1 MNKHVITLL
10 RPQQWLKNFFVF
22 TPLFFDRHITDWHY
36 AWPCIVAFLVFCL
49 TASGIYCLNDIR
61 DAEADS
67 RHPVKRW
74 RPVAS
79 GQVSKG
85 AAYVMMAVAWAT
97 AFALVAIFALYPLAS
112 TLLLYIAMNIA
123 YCLKLKQMAL
133 LDVLIIAMG
142 FVMRIVAGSQAS
154 GIALSPW
161 IVITT
166 FLLALFLALAKRR
179 DDVVIFQTSGI
190 KVRKNVERYDL
201 VFLNLAVAMVGS
213 ATIVCYML
221 YTISLDVV
229 GRLGCPHLYAT
240 SIFVLAGILRYMQLA
255 FASNK
260 CGSPTR
266 VLLHDCGLQL
276 CVVGWI
282 IVFAII
288 LYR

>member
-1 MNKHVITLL
+1 MNSHLIALL
-10 RPQQWLKNFFVF
+10 RPQQWLKNIFVF
-22 TPLFFDRHITDWHY
+22 TPLFFDRRIADWHY

-61 DAEADS
+61 DAKADS

-221 YTISLDVV
+221 YTISPDVV

-240 SIFVLAGILRYMQLA
+240 SIFVVAGILRYMQLA

>member
-10 RPQQWLKNFFVF
+10 RPQQWLKNIFVF
-22 TPLFFDRHITDWHY
+22 TPLFFDRRIADWHY

-61 DAEADS
+61 DAKADS

-221 YTISLDVV
+221 YTISPDVV
-229 GRLGCPHLYAT
+229 ERLGCPHLYAT
-240 SIFVLAGILRYMQLA
+240 SIFVVAGILRYMQLA

-260 CGSPTR
+260 CGSPTKA
-266 VLLHDCGLQL
+266 LLHDRCLQL

>member
-10 RPQQWLKNFFVF
+10 RPQQWLKNIFVF
-22 TPLFFDRHITDWHY
+22 TPLFFDRRIADWHY

-61 DAEADS
+61 DAKADS

-154 GIALSPW
+154 GSALSPW

-221 YTISLDVV
+221 YTISPDVV

-240 SIFVLAGILRYMQLA
+240 SIFVVAGILRYMQLA

>member
-10 RPQQWLKNFFVF
+10 RPQQWLKNIFVF
-22 TPLFFDRHITDWHY
+22 TPLFFDRRIADWHY

-61 DAEADS
+61 DAKADS

-85 AAYVMMAVAWAT
+85 AAYAMMAVAWAT

-112 TLLLYIAMNIA
+112 TLLIYIAMNIA

-221 YTISLDVV
+221 YTISPDVV

-288 LYR
+288 LYG

>member
-79 GQVSKG
+79 GRVSRG
-85 AAYVMMAVAWAT
+85 TAYVMMAVAWAT

-112 TLLLYIAMNIA
+112 TLLIYIAMNIA

-221 YTISLDVV
+221 YTISPDVV
-229 GRLGCPHLYAT
+229 ERLGCPHLYAT

>member
-22 TPLFFDRHITDWHY
+22 TPLFFDRRIADWHY

-61 DAEADS
+61 DAKADS

-221 YTISLDVV
+221 YTISPDVV
-229 GRLGCPHLYAT
+229 ERLGCPHLYAT
-240 SIFVLAGILRYMQLA
+240 SIFVVAGILRYMQLA

-260 CGSPTR
+260 CGSPTK

-288 LYR
+288 LYG

>member
-1 MNKHVITLL
+1 MNSHLIALL
-10 RPQQWLKNFFVF
+10 RPQQWLKNIFVF
-22 TPLFFDRHITDWHY
+22 TPLFFDRRIADWHY

-61 DAEADS
+61 DAKADS

-221 YTISLDVV
+221 YTISPDVV
-229 GRLGCPHLYAT
+229 ERLGCPHLYAT
-240 SIFVLAGILRYMQLA
+240 SIFVVAGILRYMQLA

>member
-22 TPLFFDRHITDWHY
+22 TPLFFDRRIADWHY

-61 DAEADS
+61 DAKADS

-221 YTISLDVV
+221 YTISPDVV

-240 SIFVLAGILRYMQLA
+240 SIFVVAGILRYMQLA

-288 LYR
+288 LYG

>member
-22 TPLFFDRHITDWHY
+22 TPLFFDRRIADWHY

-61 DAEADS
+61 DAKADS

-112 TLLLYIAMNIA
+112 TLLIYIAMNIA

-221 YTISLDVV
+221 YTISPDVV
-229 GRLGCPHLYAT
+229 ERLGCPHLYAT

-288 LYR
+288 LYG

>member
-22 TPLFFDRHITDWHY
+22 TPLFFDRRIADWHY

-61 DAEADS
+61 DAKADS

-221 YTISLDVV
+221 YTISPDVV

>member
-22 TPLFFDRHITDWHY
+22 TPLFFDRRIADWHY

-61 DAEADS
+61 DAKADS

-112 TLLLYIAMNIA
+112 TLLIYIAMNIA

-221 YTISLDVV
+221 YTISPDVV

-240 SIFVLAGILRYMQLA
+240 SIFVVAGILRYMQLA

>member
-22 TPLFFDRHITDWHY
+22 TPLFFDRRIADWHY

-61 DAEADS
+61 DAKADS

-221 YTISLDVV
+221 YTISPDVV

-240 SIFVLAGILRYMQLA
+240 SVFVVAGILRYMQLA

-260 CGSPTR
+260 CGSPTK

-288 LYR
+288 LYG

>member
-22 TPLFFDRHITDWHY
+22 TPLFFDRRIADWHY

-61 DAEADS
+61 DAKADS

-112 TLLLYIAMNIA
+112 TLLIYIAMNIA

-221 YTISLDVV
+221 YTISPDVV
-229 GRLGCPHLYAT
+229 ERLGCPHLYAT
-240 SIFVLAGILRYMQLA
+240 SIFVVAGILRYMQLA

-288 LYR
+288 LYG

>member
-221 YTISLDVV
+221 YTISPDVV

>member
-61 DAEADS
+61 DAKADS

-85 AAYVMMAVAWAT
+85 ATYVMMAVAWAT

-221 YTISLDVV
+221 YTISPDVV
-229 GRLGCPHLYAT
+229 ERLGCPHLYAT
-240 SIFVLAGILRYMQLA
+240 SIFVVAGILRYMLLT

>member
-22 TPLFFDRHITDWHY
+22 TPLFFDRRIADWHY

-79 GQVSKG
+79 GRVG
-85 AAYVMMAVAWAT
+85 RGTAYAMMAVAWAT

-221 YTISLDVV
+221 YTISPDVV
-229 GRLGCPHLYAT
+229 ERLGCPHLYAT

-260 CGSPTR
+260 CGSPTKA
-266 VLLHDCGLQL
+266 LLHDCGLQL

>member
-22 TPLFFDRHITDWHY
+22 TPLFFDRRIADWHY

-61 DAEADS
+61 DAKADS

-221 YTISLDVV
+221 YTISPDVV
-229 GRLGCPHLYAT
+229 ERLGCPHLYAT
-240 SIFVLAGILRYMQLA
+240 SIFVVAGILRYMQLA

>member
-10 RPQQWLKNFFVF
+10 RPQQWLKNIFVF
-22 TPLFFDRHITDWHY
+22 TPLFFDRRIADWHY
-36 AWPCIVAFLVFCL
+36 AWPCIVAFIMFCL

-79 GQVSKG
+79 GRVSRG
-85 AAYVMMAVAWAT
+85 TAYAMMVIVWLT
-97 AFALVAIFALYPLAS
+97 AFTLAAIFALPSLAS
-112 TLLLYIAMNIA
+112 TLLLYIVMNIA

-133 LDVLIIAMG
+133 LDVFIIAMG

-179 DDVVIFQTSGI
+179 DDVVIYLTSGI
-190 KVRKNVERYDL
+190 KARKNVERYNI

-221 YTISLDVV
+221 YTISPDVV
-229 GRLGCPHLYAT
+229 ERLGCPHLYAT
-240 SIFVLAGILRYMQLA
+240 SIFVVAGVLRYLQLT
-255 FASNK
+255 FSSNK
-260 CGSPTR
+260 CGSPTK
-266 VLLHDCGLQL
+266 VLLRDSGLQL

-282 IVFAII
+282 IVFSVI

>member
-22 TPLFFDRHITDWHY
+22 TPLFFDRRIADWHY

-61 DAEADS
+61 DAKADS

-79 GQVSKG
+79 GRVG
-85 AAYVMMAVAWAT
+85 RGTAYAMMAVAWAT

-221 YTISLDVV
+221 YTISPDVV
-229 GRLGCPHLYAT
+229 ERLGCPHLYAT

>member
-10 RPQQWLKNFFVF
+10 RPQQWLKNIFVF
-22 TPLFFDRHITDWHY
+22 TPLFFDRRIADWHY

-61 DAEADS
+61 DAKADS

-85 AAYVMMAVAWAT
+85 AAYAMMAVAWAT

-221 YTISLDVV
+221 YTISPDVV
-229 GRLGCPHLYAT
+229 ERLGCPHLYAT
-240 SIFVLAGILRYMQLA
+240 SIFVVAGILRYMQLA

-288 LYR
+288 LYG

>member
-22 TPLFFDRHITDWHY
+22 TPLFFDRRIADWHY

-61 DAEADS
+61 DAKADS

-112 TLLLYIAMNIA
+112 TLLIYIAMNIA

-260 CGSPTR
+260 CGSPTK
-266 VLLHDCGLQL
+266 VLLRDWGLQL

>member
-22 TPLFFDRHITDWHY
+22 TPLFFDRRIADWHY

-85 AAYVMMAVAWAT
+85 AAYVMMVVVWAT

-221 YTISLDVV
+221 YTISPDVV
-229 GRLGCPHLYAT
+229 ERLGCPHLYAT
-240 SIFVLAGILRYMQLA
+240 SIFVVAGILRYMQLA

>member
-22 TPLFFDRHITDWHY
+22 TPLFFDRRIADWHY

-61 DAEADS
+61 DAKADS

-85 AAYVMMAVAWAT
+85 AAYVVMAVAWAT

-112 TLLLYIAMNIA
+112 TLLIYIAMNIA

-221 YTISLDVV
+221 YTISPDVV
-229 GRLGCPHLYAT
+229 ERLGCPHLYAT

>member
-22 TPLFFDRHITDWHY
+22 TPLFFDRRIADWHY

-61 DAEADS
+61 DAKADS

-221 YTISLDVV
+221 YTISPDVV

-240 SIFVLAGILRYMQLA
+240 SILVVAGILRYMQLA

>member
-22 TPLFFDRHITDWHY
+22 TPLFFDRRIADWHY

-61 DAEADS
+61 DAKADS

-85 AAYVMMAVAWAT
+85 AAYVMMAVAWAM

-221 YTISLDVV
+221 YTISPDVV
-229 GRLGCPHLYAT
+229 ERLGCPHLYAT
-240 SIFVLAGILRYMQLA
+240 SIFVVAGILRYMQLA

>member
-22 TPLFFDRHITDWHY
+22 TPLFFDRRIADWHY

-61 DAEADS
+61 DAKADG

-190 KVRKNVERYDL
+190 KNVERYDL

-221 YTISLDVV
+221 YTISPDVV

-240 SIFVLAGILRYMQLA
+240 SIFVVAGILRYMQLA

>member
-10 RPQQWLKNFFVF
+10 RPQQWLKNIFVF
-22 TPLFFDRHITDWHY
+22 TPLFFDRRIADWHY

-61 DAEADS
+61 DAKADS

-221 YTISLDVV
+221 YTISPDVV
-229 GRLGCPHLYAT
+229 ERLGCPHLYAT
-240 SIFVLAGILRYMQLA
+240 SIFVVAGILRYMQLA

>member
-1 MNKHVITLL
+1 
-10 RPQQWLKNFFVF
+10 
-22 TPLFFDRHITDWHY
+22 
-36 AWPCIVAFLVFCL
+36 
-49 TASGIYCLNDIR
+49 
-61 DAEADS
+61 
-67 RHPVKRW
+67 
-74 RPVAS
+74 
-79 GQVSKG
+79 
-85 AAYVMMAVAWAT
+85 MMAVAWAT

-221 YTISLDVV
+221 YTISPDVV
-229 GRLGCPHLYAT
+229 ERLGCPHLYAT
-240 SIFVLAGILRYMQLA
+240 SIFVVAGILRYMQLA

>member
-10 RPQQWLKNFFVF
+10 RPQQWLKNIFVF
-22 TPLFFDRHITDWHY
+22 TPLFFDRRIADWHY

-61 DAEADS
+61 DAKADS

-85 AAYVMMAVAWAT
+85 AAYVMMAVVWAT

-213 ATIVCYML
+213 AAIVCYML
-221 YTISLDVV
+221 YTISPDVV
-229 GRLGCPHLYAT
+229 ERLGCPHLYAT
-240 SIFVLAGILRYMQLA
+240 SIFVVAGILRYMQLA

>member
-22 TPLFFDRHITDWHY
+22 TPLFFDRRIADWHY

-61 DAEADS
+61 DAKADS

-221 YTISLDVV
+221 YTISPDVV

-240 SIFVLAGILRYMQLA
+240 SIFVVAGILRYMQLA

>member
-22 TPLFFDRHITDWHY
+22 TPLFFDRRIADWHY

-61 DAEADS
+61 DAKADS

-221 YTISLDVV
+221 YTISPDVV
-229 GRLGCPHLYAT
+229 ERLGCPHLYAT
-240 SIFVLAGILRYMQLA
+240 SIFVVAGILRYMQLA

-288 LYR
+288 LYG

>member
-22 TPLFFDRHITDWHY
+22 TPLFFDRRIADWHY

-61 DAEADS
+61 DAKADS

-112 TLLLYIAMNIA
+112 TLLIYIAMNIA

>member
-10 RPQQWLKNFFVF
+10 RPQQWLKNIFVF
-22 TPLFFDRHITDWHY
+22 TPLFFDRRIADWHY

-61 DAEADS
+61 DAKADS

-85 AAYVMMAVAWAT
+85 AAYVMMAVVWAT

-213 ATIVCYML
+213 AAIVCYML
-221 YTISLDVV
+221 YTISPDVV
-229 GRLGCPHLYAT
+229 ERLGCPHLYAT
-240 SIFVLAGILRYMQLA
+240 SIFVVAGILRYMQLA

-288 LYR
+288 LYG

>member
-10 RPQQWLKNFFVF
+10 RPHQWLKNIFVF
-22 TPLFFDRHITDWHY
+22 TPLFFDRRIVDWHY
-36 AWPCIVAFLVFCL
+36 AWPCIVAFFMFCL

-79 GQVSKG
+79 GRVSRG
-85 AAYVMMAVAWAT
+85 TAYAMMVIVWLAAFTLA
-97 AFALVAIFALYPLAS
+97 AIFALPSLAS
-112 TLLLYIAMNIA
+112 TLLLYIVMNIA

-133 LDVLIIAMG
+133 LDVFIIAMG

-154 GIALSPW
+154 GIGLSPW

-166 FLLALFLALAKRR
+166 FLLAVFLALAKRR
-179 DDVVIFQTSGI
+179 DDVVICQTSGI
-190 KVRKNVERYDL
+190 KVRENVERYNIA
-201 VFLNLAVAMVGS
+201 FLNLAVAMVGS

-221 YTISLDVV
+221 YTISPDVV
-229 GRLGCPHLYAT
+229 ERLGCPHLYAT
-240 SIFVLAGILRYMQLA
+240 SIFVVAGILRYMQLT
-255 FASNK
+255 FSSHK
-260 CGSPTR
+260 CGSPTK
-266 VLLHDCGLQL
+266 VLLHDSGLQL

-282 IVFAII
+282 VVLAVI

>member
-22 TPLFFDRHITDWHY
+22 TPLFFDRRIADWHY

-61 DAEADS
+61 DAKADS

-85 AAYVMMAVAWAT
+85 AAYVMMAVVWAT

-112 TLLLYIAMNIA
+112 TLLIYIAMNIA

-221 YTISLDVV
+221 YTISPDVV
-229 GRLGCPHLYAT
+229 ERLGCPHLYAT
-240 SIFVLAGILRYMQLA
+240 SIFVVAGILRYMQLA

>member
-10 RPQQWLKNFFVF
+10 RPQQWLKNIFVF
-22 TPLFFDRHITDWHY
+22 TPLFFDRRIADWHY

-61 DAEADS
+61 DAKADS

-85 AAYVMMAVAWAT
+85 AAYAMMAVAWAT

-221 YTISLDVV
+221 YTISPDVV

-240 SIFVLAGILRYMQLA
+240 SIFVVAGILRYMQLA
-255 FASNK
+255 FAGNK

>member
-22 TPLFFDRHITDWHY
+22 TPLFFDRRIADWHY

-61 DAEADS
+61 DAKADS

-221 YTISLDVV
+221 YTISPDVV
-229 GRLGCPHLYAT
+229 GRMGCRHLYAT

-260 CGSPTR
+260 CGSPTK

>member
-22 TPLFFDRHITDWHY
+22 TPLFFDRRIADWHY

-61 DAEADS
+61 DAKADS

-85 AAYVMMAVAWAT
+85 AAYVVMAVAWAT

-221 YTISLDVV
+221 YTISPDVV

>member
-22 TPLFFDRHITDWHY
+22 TPLFFDRRIADWHY

-61 DAEADS
+61 DAKADS

-112 TLLLYIAMNIA
+112 TLLIYIAMNIA

-221 YTISLDVV
+221 YTISPDVV
-229 GRLGCPHLYAT
+229 ERLGCPHLYAT

>member
-10 RPQQWLKNFFVF
+10 RPQQWLKNIFVF
-22 TPLFFDRHITDWHY
+22 TPLFFDRRIADWHY

-61 DAEADS
+61 DAKADS

-213 ATIVCYML
+213 AAIVCYML
-221 YTISLDVV
+221 YTISPDVV
-229 GRLGCPHLYAT
+229 ERLGCPHLYAT
-240 SIFVLAGILRYMQLA
+240 SIFVVAGILRYMQLA